1 MVRSPARAEVV
12 GSLLRPES
20 LKSAVTS
27 FYGEGHRAMLD
38 DERSKEADGLHGL
51 EDQAIAEVVLRQIE
65 LGLDVVTDGE
75 FRRYMFLNSFW
86 DAVRG
91 FATDDNPVEFRDDS
105 GETVVWDVHKVVDRL
120 EWIDS
125 PASREAAFMSGHTDH
140 PFKVTFPAGS
150 IFSNPYTWKPGVNDH
165 VYPTRQDLTHHAVA
179 IERRLV
185 ADAVAEGA
193 SYVQFDFP
201 MYPFLVDDRWRG
213 QMAADGLDLDKV
225 LEEAI
230 SADQAVLAGIPEGI
244 TTGLH
249 ICRGNYRSKYLCE
262 GSLEPLAERIFNE
275 LDYDVFL
282 VEWEDTERMG
292 DVSPIRHVP
301 AGKTLALGVVDTKS
315 PRIQTDY
322 DLIGRVEDASRFLDL
337 DQLAISPQC
346 GFASVIDG
354 NDIGEEAQW
363 EKLGSVGRVSER
375 VWG

>member
-12 GSLLRPES
+12 GSLLRPER
-20 LKSAVTS
+20 LKAAVNA
-27 FYGEGHRAMLD
+27 FYGEGHRAVLD
-38 DERSKEADGLHGL
+38 EERAKASVALHRVEDE
-51 EDQAIAEVVLRQIE
+51 AIVDAVQRQIE

-91 FATDDNPVEFRDDS
+91 FSTEDNPVEFRDDR
-105 GETVVWDVHKVVDRL
+105 GETVVWHVHKVEDRL
-120 EWIDS
+120 ERMDS
-125 PASREAAFMSGHTDH
+125 PASREARFMSGHTDY

-165 VYPTRQDLTHHAVA
+165 VYPTRQDLTDHAVA
-179 IERRLV
+179 IERQLV
-185 ADAVAEGA
+185 ADAIAEGA

-201 MYPFLVDDRWRG
+201 MYPFMVDDRWRD
-213 QMAADGLDLDKV
+213 QMVADGFDLDDV

-230 SADQAVLAGIPEGI
+230 AADQAVLAGIPEGV

-282 VEWEDTERMG
+282 VEWEDTDRMG

-301 AGKTLALGVVDTKS
+301 AGKTLVLGVVGTKS
-315 PRIQTDY
+315 PQIQSDSE
-322 DLIGRVEDASRFLDL
+322 LIGRLEEASRFLDL

-354 NDIGEEAQW
+354 NVIRERAQW
-363 EKLGSVGRVSER
+363 EKLASVGRVAER
-375 VWG
+375 IWG